1 MEPLVI
7 GMLGLL
13 LGGLGLQL
21 RTSGAGAGAAAD
33 RAGHRGHRRPLRA
46 SPREAREGELRT
58 RTMAREMRNHGRRLE
73 ALLAFRER
81 ALRDGDI
88 EAVALA
94 HRLIRTEMARHEDKL
109 LRILPE
115 R

>member
-1 MEPLVI
+1 
-7 GMLGLL
+7 
-13 LGGLGLQL
+13 
-21 RTSGAGAGAAAD
+21 
-33 RAGHRGHRRPLRA
+33 
-46 SPREAREGELRT
+46 
-58 RTMAREMRNHGRRLE
+58 MAREMRNHGRRLE

-81 ALRDGDI
+81 ALRDGDV
-88 EAVALA
+88 EGVALA

>member
-58 RTMAREMRNHGRRLE
+58 RTMAR